1 MMEDY
6 DKYVGKTI
14 DGRFKIER
22 VIGSGGMSVVFKA
35 EDTVLNKT
43 VAVKLLKED
52 KQNDPAYIRS
62 FINESK
68 AVAMLSHENIVHIYD
83 VSVKDKIQYIVME
96 YIEGITLKNYLKRK
110 GGILDWRETLSITEQ
125 ILRALDH
132 AHSKGVIH
140 RDIKPQ
146 NIMLLRN
153 GLIKVADFGIAKLP
167 ENDTMT
173 NTNRAIGTV
182 HYISPEQARSEQ
194 IDAKSDLYS
203 VGVMMYELA
212 CGKLPFTAESPV
224 SVALKQVGEQAV
236 PPRTV
241 NPELPVGME
250 QIIVR
255 AMEKNPERRYQSAKA
270 MLKHVTA
277 LKENP
282 KLRFRNPND
291 EKHEEEEDETVIVP
305 SGKHVVVE
313 GRSILPIILGV
324 LSSFLIVA
332 VIIAFRVF
340 DKLSESMTDTNSKT
354 VVVEDYVGKILDDS
368 LRSQLEDMG
377 YRIKEYTSAGDE
389 GSILNEIVE
398 QSITPGSS
406 EKYIPNEK
414 YIDITFYV
422 YKGSN
427 TVKLPDFTYRE
438 YSAVKT
444 EYMNMYDIKVE
455 RIYDNYVPS
464 GYIIRTEPAAG
475 SDVTVGSQLKLYV
488 SNGIDSSSTKK
499 IKMQSL
505 VGMTSAEARNW
516 LIDNGLKLGYI
527 NFEESAEYDKD
538 VIMYQSVNVGTEIA
552 EGTAVDITVSLG
564 KYVIMIDMYGMSEN
578 DAKQWIEDNGLTLGE
593 VKYKRADEE
602 DYTVIY
608 QSIAPDEK
616 IEAGTTVDLNICSHN
631 VFDWLL

>member
-241 NPELPVGME
+241 NPELPIGME

-377 YRIKEYTSAGDE
+377 YRIKEYTGAGDE

-398 QSITPGSS
+398 QSIAPGSS

-499 IKMQSL
+499 VKMQSL

-538 VIMYQSVNVGTEIA
+538 VITYQSVNVGTEIA

-564 KYVIMIDMYGMSEN
+564 KYVIMIDMYGMSED

-608 QSIAPDEK
+608 QSIDPDEK
-616 IEAGTTVDLNICSHN
+616 VEAGTTVDLNICSHN

>member
-1 MMEDY
+1 MMGEY
-6 DKYVGKTI
+6 DRYVGKTI
-14 DGRFKIER
+14 DGRFKIEK

-35 EDTVLNKT
+35 EDTVLNKV

-52 KQNDPAYIRS
+52 KQNDPTYIRS

-83 VSVKDKIQYIVME
+83 VSVKEKMQYIVME
-96 YIEGITLKNYLKRK
+96 YIEGITLKTYLKRK

-132 AHSKGVIH
+132 AHSKGIIH
-140 RDIKPQ
+140 RDIKPS

-182 HYISPEQARSEQ
+182 HYISPEQAKSEQ

-203 VGVMMYELA
+203 VGIMMYELA
-212 CGKLPFTAESPV
+212 CGKLPFTGDSPV
-224 SVALKQVGEQAV
+224 SVALKQIGEQAV

-241 NPELPVGME
+241 NPELPIGVE

-255 AMEKNPERRYQSAKA
+255 AMEKSPERRYQSAKA

-291 EKHEEEEDETVIVP
+291 EKHDEEEGETVIVP
-305 SGKHVVVE
+305 NDKHVVVE
-313 GRSILPIILGV
+313 GRSVLPIILGV

-332 VIIAFRVF
+332 VILAFRVF
-340 DKLSESMTDTNSKT
+340 DKLSESMNDTNSKT

-377 YRIKEYTSAGDE
+377 YRIKEYTGAGDE

-398 QSITPGSS
+398 QSIAPGSS

-438 YSAVKT
+438 YAAVKT

-455 RIYDNYVPS
+455 RIYDDYVPS
-464 GYIIRTEPAAG
+464 GYVIRTEPAAG
-475 SDVTVGSQLKLYV
+475 SDVTIGSQLKLYV
-488 SNGIDSSSTKK
+488 SNGVDSSSVNKV
-499 IKMQSL
+499 KMKSL
-505 VGMTSAEARNW
+505 VGMTSAEARKW
-516 LIDNGLKLGYI
+516 LVDSGLKLGYI
-527 NFEESAEYDKD
+527 NFEESADYDKD
-538 VIMYQSVNVGTEIA
+538 IISYQSVSVGSEVA
-552 EGTAVDITVSLG
+552 EGTAVDVTVSLG
-564 KYVIMIDMYGMSEN
+564 KYIIMIDMYGMNED
-578 DAKQWIEDNGLTLGE
+578 DAKQWIEDNGLKLGK
-593 VKYKRADEE
+593 VKYKKADEK

-608 QSIAPDEK
+608 QSIEPNERV
-616 IEAGTTVDLNICSHN
+616 EAGTSVDLNICSN
-631 VFDWLL
+631 SVFDWFS

>member
-241 NPELPVGME
+241 NPELPIGME

-313 GRSILPIILGV
+313 GRSVLPIILGV

-377 YRIKEYTSAGDE
+377 YRIKEYTGAGDE

-398 QSITPGSS
+398 QSIAPGSS

-499 IKMQSL
+499 VKMQSL

-538 VIMYQSVNVGTEIA
+538 VITYQSVNVGTEIA

-564 KYVIMIDMYGMSEN
+564 KYVIMIDMYGMSED

-608 QSIAPDEK
+608 QSIDPDEK
-616 IEAGTTVDLNICSHN
+616 VEADTTVDLNICSHN

>member
-96 YIEGITLKNYLKRK
+96 YIEGITLKNYLRRK

-203 VGVMMYELA
+203 LGVMMYELA

-241 NPELPVGME
+241 NPELPIGME

-270 MLKHVTA
+270 MLKHVIA

-291 EKHEEEEDETVIVP
+291 EKREEEEDETVIVP

-377 YRIKEYTSAGDE
+377 YRIKEYTGAGDE

-398 QSITPGSS
+398 QSIAPGSS

-455 RIYDNYVPS
+455 RIYDDYVPS
-464 GYIIRTEPAAG
+464 GYVIRTEPAAG

-488 SNGIDSSSTKK
+488 SNGTDYSSTNKV
-499 IKMQSL
+499 KMKSL
-505 VGMTSAEARNW
+505 VGMTSADARNW

-527 NFEESAEYDKD
+527 NFEESTEYDKD
-538 VIMYQSVNVGTEIA
+538 VITYQSVNVGTEIA

-564 KYVIMIDMYGMSEN
+564 KYVIMIDMYGMSEA

-608 QSIAPDEK
+608 QSIDPDEK
-616 IEAGTTVDLNICSHN
+616 VEAGTTVNLNICSHN
-631 VFDWLL
+631 VFDWLS

>member
-241 NPELPVGME
+241 NPELPIGME

-313 GRSILPIILGV
+313 GRSVLPIILGV

-377 YRIKEYTSAGDE
+377 YRIKEYTGAGDE

-398 QSITPGSS
+398 QSIAPGSS

-499 IKMQSL
+499 VKMQSL

-538 VIMYQSVNVGTEIA
+538 VITYQSVNVGTEIA

-564 KYVIMIDMYGMSEN
+564 KYVIMIDMYGMSED

-608 QSIAPDEK
+608 QSIDPDEK
-616 IEAGTTVDLNICSHN
+616 AEADTTVDLNICSHN